1 MKTTGK
7 RIGALALA
15 ALLSTAVIAGNVVS
29 ASATSSSVKVVTL
42 ASTST
47 SKPAAPSGVK
57 VSISYPSNT
66 RATVKVSWNK
76 VSGASGYQIMT
87 GGNSSMTV
95 GDTMSTTTSTSKS
108 ISHNRSKNE
117 YTRYF
122 KVRAYKTVN
131 GSKVYGSWS
140 AVKSVSV
147 AKKRT

>member
-1 MKTTGK
+1 MKKTTRR
-7 RIGALALA
+7 RIAVFALTAM
-15 ALLSTAVIAGNVVS
+15 LSTSSLSGMVMP
-29 ASATSSSVKVVTL
+29 ASATSTRVVAL
-42 ASTST
+42 ASTSA

-66 RATVKVSWNK
+66 KATVKVSRNK
-76 VSGASGYQIMT
+76 VSGVSGYQIMT

-95 GDTMSTTTSTSKS
+95 DDTMYTTTSTSKS
-108 ISHNRSKNE
+108 ISYTRSKNA